1 VIERSNET
9 PAEND
14 SVTTFKRMDAAMSDS
29 PASLPVPEMDA
40 AKLEE
45 IADYLGLTQEALE
58 RLQVLRDEV
67 HETLNVEFNVVT
79 ADLTQLRRLLSDAA
93 EKLSGTF
100 RVVTASSED
109 MRNTISLVND
119 TPDFEVLRRIREIAV
134 EMTSTTGTT
143 IQSLQF
149 EDMATQLLQHV
160 DRKLGVLARL
170 SKDMAII
177 NPTTA
182 RVPPLL
188 RTQQLDDL
196 FAMLESYRSE
206 LKIAT
211 RKVVQQESLES
222 GDIELF

>member
-1 VIERSNET
+1 
-9 PAEND
+9 
-14 SVTTFKRMDAAMSDS
+14 MSDQ
-29 PASLPVPEMDA
+29 PDARNGIEMDE
-40 AKLEE
+40 AKLAA

-58 RLQVLRDEV
+58 RLQSLRDQV
-67 HETLNVEFNVVT
+67 HETLNTEFNVV
-79 ADLTQLRRLLSDAA
+79 ASDLIQLRRLLSDAA

-100 RVVTASSED
+100 RTVTAGSADLTVEIARLGD
-109 MRNTISLVND
+109 GGGPQSLARV
-119 TPDFEVLRRIREIAV
+119 REIATD
-134 EMTSTTGTT
+134 MTATTGQT

-160 DRKLGVLARL
+160 DKKLGVLARL

-188 RTQQLDDL
+188 RGEQLEEL
-196 FAMLESYRSE
+196 FARLEAYRTE
-206 LKIAT
+206 LAVST

>member
-1 VIERSNET
+1 
-9 PAEND
+9 
-14 SVTTFKRMDAAMSDS
+14 MSDN
-29 PASLPVPEMDA
+29 PASLPTPEMDA
-40 AKLEE
+40 AKLEA
-45 IADYLGLTQEALE
+45 IADYIGLTQEALE
-58 RLQVLRDEV
+58 RLQSLRDQV
-67 HETLNVEFNVVT
+67 QVTLSDEFNVVT

-119 TPDFEVLRRIREIAV
+119 TPDFSVLARIREIAV

-149 EDMATQLLQHV
+149 EDMATQLLQHI
-160 DRKLGVLARL
+160 DRKLAVLARL
-170 SKDMAII
+170 AKDMAVL

-182 RVPPLL
+182 CVPPLL
-188 RTQQLDDL
+188 RAHQLDDL
-196 FAMLESYRSE
+196 FAKLEGYRDE
-206 LKIAT
+206 LTIAT